1 MSYKVLHIID
11 CYLPETMNW
20 IEALWNCSL
29 HKCEHHIHA
38 DYFIKPA
45 SGPFQFVHTS
55 QIKNY
60 PLSMAAKIELKLLFN
75 KKVKELQI
83 YIDRKSFDR
92 IHVHFGH
99 MAVRYSEFLLNSKI
113 PLSISIYGFDLEY
126 LVHKKPVT
134 KSIYI
139 ELANNGAEFIV
150 EGNYSKQI
158 LRSYGIAEENIRV
171 VHMQFERGRISK
183 SKIYQQPICLL
194 QAASF
199 TEKKNQLGLLEALQ
213 ERHASKFSILLVG
226 EPADPQYYREV
237 LQLVKTKSK
246 HHIRVLNKLS
256 VAEYLNK
263 LHNAHFAVQLSRKTN
278 DMDSEA
284 GCPVFIKDSLSL
296 ARPVLSTIHCDIPE
310 LIQDGFNGF
319 LCPENDKTAVSDVLD
334 KLLSMSQKDYIQL
347 SRNALE
353 TVKVNLENN
362 QTAMDLYTAYGI

>member
-29 HKCEHHIHA
+29 DKCEHHIHA

-83 YIDRKSFDR
+83 YTDRKSIDR

-139 ELANNGAEFIV
+139 ELAHNGAEFIV

-171 VHMQFERGRISK
+171 VHMQFERGSISK
-183 SKIYQQPICLL
+183 LKIYQQPIFLL

-199 TEKKNQLGLLEALQ
+199 TEKKNQTGLLEALAD
-213 ERHASKFSILLVG
+213 RHASKFSIRLIG
-226 EPADPQYYREV
+226 EAADPNYFREV
-237 LQLVKTKSK
+237 RSMAKNKNK
-246 HHIRVLNKLS
+246 HQIKIIDKMPLS
-256 VAEYLNK
+256 RYLK
-263 LHNAHFAVQLSRKTN
+263 ELHNTHFSVQLSRKTN

-310 LIQDGFNGF
+310 LILDGFNGF

-334 KLLSMSQKDYIQL
+334 KLLSMSQKDYIQF